1 MAVLDRL
8 LKELE
13 EITSRLDEFIEKGYN
28 LNDWRD
34 QMAALH
40 ALQVQAQ
47 IVLDIVQRLL
57 SNMGVTAEGYKDAVR
72 KLKERGLIDGSEERF
87 LSAVVGFRNVIVHE
101 YSEVDLST
109 VEEILKKREY
119 RRLLTL
125 VMELRKRAE
134 KYWDP

>member
-13 EITSRLDEFIEKGYN
+13 EITSRLDEFVEKGYN
-28 LNDWRD
+28 LDDWRD

-72 KLKERGLIDGSEERF
+72 KLKERGLVNEEEERF
-87 LSAVVGFRNVIVHE
+87 LSAVAGFRNVVVHE
-101 YSEVDLST
+101 YSEVDLGT

-119 RRLLTL
+119 RRLLAL
-125 VMELRKRAE
+125 IMELRRRAE

>member
-13 EITSRLDEFIEKGYN
+13 EITSRLDEFVEKGYN
-28 LNDWRD
+28 LDDWRD

-57 SNMGVTAEGYKDAVR
+57 SNMGITAEGYKDAVR
-72 KLKERGLIDGSEERF
+72 KLREKGLINEEEERF
-87 LSAVVGFRNVIVHE
+87 LSAVAGFRNVVVHE
-101 YSEVDLST
+101 YSEVDLGT

-119 RRLLTL
+119 RRLLAL

>member
-13 EITSRLDEFIEKGYN
+13 EITSRLDEFVEKGYN
-28 LNDWRD
+28 LDDWRD

-47 IVLDIVQRLL
+47 IVLDMVQRLL
-57 SNMGVTAEGYKDAVR
+57 SNMGITAEGYKDAVR
-72 KLKERGLIDGSEERF
+72 KLKERGLVNEEEEKF
-87 LSAVVGFRNVIVHE
+87 LSAVVGFRNVVVHE
-101 YSEVDLST
+101 YSEVDLET

-119 RRLLTL
+119 RRLLAL